1 MNDQQRRK
9 AFQWVKS
16 LSNQKFWSWMN
27 FVHSRAY
34 AAAAQHYEEAMAI
47 ELQPK
52 QAAAVKKKANEIR
65 ETWDGMATITIDE
78 TEGKEFQN
86 VGV

>member
-16 LSNQKFWSWMN
+16 LSNAKFWSWMN

-52 QAAAVKKKANEIR
+52 QAAAVKAKAKEIR
-65 ETWDGMATITIDE
+65 ETWDGMATITIEE